1 MSFLRFLNRDKRQEF
16 DYTPASTPADL
27 ASETQAVRDI
37 VSRLQA
43 LPADRARFLAVI
55 AYVLARS
62 AYSDMQISDVE
73 TTVIERELTALGLDQ
88 AQAALVAEMAK
99 LQEVTIGGTSDFTV
113 TREFQQTA
121 TPEQCAML
129 LRACYRVCAADDSIS
144 GYESATLD
152 QIANELKMTRADAA
166 AIRAE
171 FADKLSARF
180 GFGKT
185 PGA

>member
-1 MSFLRFLNRDKRQEF
+1 VVAE
-16 DYTPASTPADL
+16 
-27 ASETQAVRDI
+27 
-37 VSRLQA
+37 A
-43 LPADRARFLAVI
+43 LKKT
-55 AYVLARS
+55 
-62 AYSDMQISDVE
+62 AYSDMAISDAE
-73 TTVIERELTALGLDQ
+73 TTIVERELTALGVDQ

-99 LQEVTIGGTSDFTV
+99 LQQVTIGGTSDFTV
-113 TREFQQTA
+113 TRDFQESA

-152 QIANELKMTRADAA
+152 QVANELKLTRVDAA

-171 FADKLSARF
+171 FADRLSARF

-185 PGA
+185 SGT

>member
-1 MSFLRFLNRDKRQEF
+1 M
-16 DYTPASTPADL
+16 
-27 ASETQAVRDI
+27 V
-37 VSRLQA
+37 
-43 LPADRARFLAVI
+43 
-55 AYVLARS
+55 AYVLARA
-62 AYSDMQISDVE
+62 AYSDMAISDAE
-73 TTVIERELTALGLDQ
+73 TTVVERELTALGVDQ

-99 LQEVTIGGTSDFTV
+99 LQQVTIGGTSDFTV
-113 TREFQQTA
+113 TRDFQESA

-152 QIANELKMTRADAA
+152 QVANELKLTRVDAA

-171 FADKLSARF
+171 FADRLSARF

-185 PGA
+185 SGT